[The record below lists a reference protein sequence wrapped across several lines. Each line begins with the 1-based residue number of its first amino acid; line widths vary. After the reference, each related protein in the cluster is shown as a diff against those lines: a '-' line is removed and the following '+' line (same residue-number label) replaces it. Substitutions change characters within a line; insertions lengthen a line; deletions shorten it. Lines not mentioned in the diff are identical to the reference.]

1 MAYKNRK
8 AYKARRGI
16 KKAQSNIP
24 SEDMMMENAP
34 VESSGNFYTQMFP
47 HDQYSGGDKFE
58 EFPMKPSETFQN
70 PRKGFMDRLTTEGPI
85 SAISGTMPVRYVDH
99 AATTYFD
106 ELGNET
112 GLWKKGGQTGRGGV
126 MKVGGAVKSSNVM
139 KGNLPKAKKGGA
151 RGGNKVL

>member
-24 SEDMMMENAP
+24 SEDMMNNAP

-58 EFPMKPSETFQN
+58 EYPLSPSETFQN
-70 PRKGFMDRLTTEGPI
+70 PRKGFMDRLKTEGPI
-85 SAISGTMPVRYVDH
+85 SAI
-99 AATTYFD
+99 
-106 ELGNET
+106 
-112 GLWKKGGQTGRGGV
+112 
-126 MKVGGAVKSSNVM
+126 
-139 KGNLPKAKKGGA
+139 
-151 RGGNKVL
+151 